1 MTRRSPVVAVVS
13 NKGGVGKS
21 TTALNVGVEAARRG
35 LSVLLVDADKQADLT
50 AYAGLDIQPWK
61 GLDGVLSAPP
71 GSLDPRPFL
80 RPRVTFSG
88 QPDDRVHVLGSSPL
102 LPEVDEVIRSGFDE
116 GTFYLQRAF
125 DRIAGEFDL
134 VLVDL
139 GHSTEL
145 VRNVLACAD
154 LIVVPTPANFPDARH
169 AGDMLHE
176 VARVRGELGLSAIEL
191 GERAVVSAWRRHPNA
206 SGDRHVLEKL
216 KHAYGECLSPAVL
229 PECSYVSEAN
239 ASHMTVRE
247 FQDQYRRTGA
257 AMHALVDG
265 YAALTD
271 FMLSRLPLEVAA

>member
-1 MTRRSPVVAVVS
+1 MTRQLRVVAVVS

-21 TTALNVGVEAARRG
+21 TTAFNVGAEAARRG
-35 LSVLLVDADKQADLT
+35 LTVLLVDADKQADLT

-61 GLDGVLSAPP
+61 GLDGVLRTPP
-71 GSLDPRPFL
+71 DSLDPRPFL
-80 RPRVTFSG
+80 RPRATVSG
-88 QPDDRVHVLGSSPL
+88 RGDDGVHVLGSSPL

-116 GTFYLQRAF
+116 GSFYLQRAF
-125 DRIAGEFDL
+125 DYVASDFDL
-134 VLVDL
+134 ILVDL

-154 LIVVPTPANFPDARH
+154 VIVVPTPANFPDARH

-176 VARVRGELGLSAIEL
+176 VARVRTELGLPAIEL

-206 SGDRHVLEKL
+206 AGDRHVLEKL
-216 KHAYGECLSPAVL
+216 KAAYGDSLSPAIL

-239 ASHMTVRE
+239 ASHMTLRE
-247 FQDQYRRTGA
+247 FEDRYRRTGA

-265 YAALTD
+265 YATLTD
-271 FMLSRLPLEVAA
+271 FMLSRLRIEVAA